1 MSYQVTARKWRPMVF
16 DDVIGQ
22 THVSDTLR
30 NALEQNRLAHAFIFS
45 GTRGC
50 GKTTTARI
58 LARAVNC
65 LNPKNFE
72 PCNECEVC
80 KEIIEGRSL
89 DVIEID
95 GASNR
100 GVDEIRNLRESV
112 RYAPTRGKK
121 KVYIIDEVHML
132 TKEAFNALLKTLEE
146 PPPHVLFIFATTEL
160 HKVPATILSRCQ
172 RYDFR
177 RIGLEEIVGR
187 LKFIAGEEKIT
198 IDDDSLL
205 IISKKGDGSMRD
217 AQSIFDQVVSF
228 CGTSITAK
236 QVGDALNIVDQE
248 LYFRVSD
255 LLRAKDTKGAL
266 DLVKDVVN
274 SGFDIKEFVSGLTEH
289 YRNMLIAKTT
299 NTTTLIEES
308 EVHRKRYAADVAS
321 LSLQDILRIL
331 KVTSE
336 TESAVKFS
344 TQPRFKLE
352 VMMVQLTKM
361 DSSVKIDDLL
371 NQIDELKKKL
381 QSDPSIAFTPAS
393 VPVLRKE
400 TEDHSDMPEPPPEIM
415 EEHSAPVPASRPA
428 PRPPVRPSPPRETPK
443 PIESVRPKFSVQDSQ
458 PKYTVSSTVK
468 RTAEDQPKETARPVD
483 PVNVTMAD
491 VQQKWGSI
499 VDAMRMKKISV
510 GTILGETTPF
520 DLTNGTLQ
528 IACGD
533 DFHCGTLVRNK
544 EVLAETV
551 NSILNSR
558 LRIEPILKEEGLP
571 MKPVH
576 HAPSTGPASRPASF
590 ASAATPDAPASS
602 SGPVSAPQ
610 PAARME
616 DHPLV
621 KKLYSEF
628 GAEKM

>member
-65 LNPKNFE
+65 LTPKNFE

-80 KEIIEGRSL
+80 REIIDGRSL

-255 LLRAKDTKGAL
+255 ILRAKDTKAAL

-289 YRNMLIAKTT
+289 FRNMLIAKTT
-299 NTTTLIEES
+299 NSTTLIEES
-308 EVHRKRYAADVAS
+308 EVHRKRYAADVAT

-336 TESAVKFS
+336 TENTVKFS
-344 TQPRFKLE
+344 SQPRFKLE

-371 NQIDELKKKL
+371 NQIDDLKKKL
-381 QSDPSIAFTPAS
+381 QSEPSAAFQRPAA
-393 VPVLRKE
+393 PVIPQK
-400 TEDHSDMPEPPPEIM
+400 TEPYDELPEPPPEY
-415 EEHSAPVPASRPA
+415 PAEQEAVRPA
-428 PRPPVRPSPPRETPK
+428 PRTLTVPPAPRPMPK
-443 PIESVRPKFSVQDSQ
+443 TTEVPRPKFSVQDSQ
-458 PKYTVSSTVK
+458 PRYTLSSALKKT
-468 RTAEDQPKETARPVD
+468 EDDQPKEAAVVTA

-491 VQQKWGSI
+491 VQQQWTAI
-499 VDAMRMKKISV
+499 VDAMRKKKISV
-510 GTILGETTPF
+510 GTILGETSPF
-520 DLTNGTLQ
+520 EVSNGTLQ

-533 DFHCGTLVRNK
+533 DFHRGTLFRNK
-544 EVLAETV
+544 EVLADTV

-558 LRIEPILKEEGLP
+558 LRIEPILKVEGLP
-571 MKPVH
+571 QQQARTAH
-576 HAPSTGPASRPASF
+576 HSPLPEHSSAPSSNA
-590 ASAATPDAPASS
+590 ASS
-602 SGPVSAPQ
+602 ASSFVSAPIPPPQ
-610 PAARME
+610 PAKNMD

-628 GAEKM
+628 GAEKV

>member
-1 MSYQVTARKWRPMVF
+1 MMNYQVTARKWRPMVF

-22 THVSDTLR
+22 SHVSDTLR
-30 NALEQNRLAHAFIFS
+30 NALSQNRLAHAFIFS

-80 KEIIEGRSL
+80 KEIIDGRSL

-187 LKFIAGEEKIT
+187 LKFIASEEKIV
-198 IDDDSLL
+198 IDNDSLL
-205 IISKKGDGSMRD
+205 IIAKKGDGSMRD
-217 AQSIFDQVVSF
+217 AQSIFDQVISF
-228 CGTSITAK
+228 CGTTIDAK
-236 QVGDALNIVDQE
+236 QVGNALNIVDQD

-255 LLRAKDTKGAL
+255 VLRSNNTAAAL
-266 DLVKDVVN
+266 DLVKDVIN

-289 YRNMLIAKTT
+289 FRNMLVAKTT
-299 NTTTLIEES
+299 NSTTLIEES
-308 EVHRKRYAADVAS
+308 ELHRKKYAADSAAF
-321 LSLQDILRIL
+321 SLQDILRIL
-331 KVTSE
+331 KVTTE
-336 TESAVKFS
+336 TESAIRFS
-344 TQPRFKLE
+344 SQPRFKLE

-361 DSSVKIDDLL
+361 EQSVKIDDLL
-371 NQIDELKKKL
+371 TSIDDLKKKL
-381 QSDPSIAFTPAS
+381 HSEGPGSFSALL
-393 VPVLRKE
+393 PV
-400 TEDHSDMPEPPPEIM
+400 
-415 EEHSAPVPASRPA
+415 SAPPAFIPPSVEPA
-428 PRPPVRPSPPRETPK
+428 KPRSIEIPKPAEPVRERAAAAP
-443 PIESVRPKFSVQDSQ
+443 PKFVVQDTQ
-458 PKYTVSSTVK
+458 PRYSVASSAKSSTEQLQ
-468 RTAEDQPKETARPVD
+468 TETAPTL
-483 PVNVTMAD
+483 PPSD
-491 VQQKWGSI
+491 VSLGVVKQQWLTI
-499 VDAMRMKKISV
+499 VDAMRKKKISV
-510 GTILGETTPF
+510 GTILGETSPV
-520 DLTNGTLQ
+520 DIVNGTLQ

-533 DFHCGTLVRNK
+533 DFHRGTLFRNK
-544 EVLAETV
+544 EILAETI
-551 NSILNSR
+551 NTILNSR
-558 LRIEPILKEEGLP
+558 LRIEPILQEPGLQERSP
-571 MKPVH
+571 
-576 HAPSTGPASRPASF
+576 
-590 ASAATPDAPASS
+590 TPPPGAVTAPA
-602 SGPVSAPQ
+602 
-610 PAARME
+610 AAKASIASNDE
-616 DHPLV
+616 HPLV
-621 KKLYSEF
+621 KKLYSDF
-628 GAEKM
+628 GAERT